1 MATSEVTWFPQ
12 GFYKKV
18 LRDLDN
24 SGSKNNAGSIGYEA
38 KAKGQ
43 AKSHTVLSHE
53 LHDVSEVECQATKK
67 RKRQNL
73 PSQEEETMLVREC
86 MENIAVKRKSPE
98 AKARETKVQATVKKE
113 DVYSRKV
120 LFAIDPKTYCVDL
133 SQYQSVQGRH
143 TCQICSQRFF
153 FSNAFHR
160 HLKSHVTDF
169 LVPLECSCCKLV
181 FRGLAAF
188 KNHKCLGTSSND

>member
-1 MATSEVTWFPQ
+1 MTTSEVTWFSQ

-18 LRDLDN
+18 LRDIDN
-24 SGSKNNAGSIGYEA
+24 SRSKNNVGSTSLEA
-38 KAKGQ
+38 KAKGPTS
-43 AKSHTVLSHE
+43 KPKVIRPE
-53 LHDVSEVECQATKK
+53 LHGGGDEDSHAAKK
-67 RKRQNL
+67 RKRHNL
-73 PSQEEETMLVREC
+73 PSEEEEAIIVNEC
-86 MENIAVKRKSPE
+86 MENIAVKRKTPE
-98 AKARETKVQATVKKE
+98 TKEIKVQATIKRE
-113 DVYSRKV
+113 DVQARKV

-143 TCQICSQRFF
+143 TCQICSQTFF

-169 LVPLECSCCKLV
+169 LVPLECSWCKLV

-188 KNHKCLGTSSND
+188 KNHKCLGTSSTD